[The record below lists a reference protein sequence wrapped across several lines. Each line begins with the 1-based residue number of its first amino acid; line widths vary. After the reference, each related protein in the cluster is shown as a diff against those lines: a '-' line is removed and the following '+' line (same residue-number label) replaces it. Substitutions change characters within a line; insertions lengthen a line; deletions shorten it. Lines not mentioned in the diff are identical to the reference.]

1 MTDCVDFLCG
11 SKSCGHMCIDVSPIG
26 HPNLRET
33 ILEMVWR
40 HEIPLLPLSADDQ
53 LSKEIYSSSLDT
65 LQAVHGKLVSTSCP
79 TILCSALPSH
89 HRSNKSLRNPFKVIV
104 LDEIP
109 DGTTVTVKAGND
121 ENWCAEIKNS
131 SALIKDQVAVFNDIR
146 FIGRSG
152 RGECHIFMEIWP
164 KISPPPPLLIKAY

>member
-164 KISPPPPLLIKAY
+164 KISPLPRS